1 MDQMDYGAVLPPSL
15 MVFLFSK
22 REGFPWS
29 LLLQRCLCIKLKW
42 PSWPTRTHNRPL
54 PKRTKLLAK
63 VWPNRTYSRP
73 LPKRTNIL
81 AKFWQASS
89 LLCRLRSSRQG
100 GGDVGNDDNDDNGE
114 EMNIKMLRMSVPGEP
129 GVVSHPPYSNG
140 IA

>member
-1 MDQMDYGAVLPPSL
+1 ML
-15 MVFLFSK
+15 LFSK
-22 REGFPWS
+22 GRASPGLFFCRGAFVSSSNGHPGQQE
-29 LLLQRCLCIKLKW
+29 LITDLCQ
-42 PSWPTRTHNRPL
+42 
-54 PKRTKLLAK
+54 KRTKLLAK